1 MKEIEFLDT
10 LDRYIRGKLNEM
22 EKDELWKEFLKNPK
36 YLDWLEIEVNA
47 RDYYR
52 SHPDGDSSNPT
63 MLTLPDVASR
73 KSTLEELKT
82 TNPPAGLNSKPDI
95 LSDY

>member
-1 MKEIEFLDT
+1 MREIEFLDT
-10 LDRYIRGKLNEM
+10 LDRYIKGKLTER

-52 SHPDGDSSNPT
+52 NHPDGNSLN
-63 MLTLPDVASR
+63 TLLAIPDVASR
-73 KSTLEELKT
+73 KSAVEWLKT
-82 TNPPAGLNSKPDI
+82 TDHPTGMDS
-95 LSDY
+95 